1 MQAWRLYPLWSL
13 EFNLELGRV
22 RSSRALKPQDNRH
35 YFKLP
40 QDKGEELL
48 TNTTPSNS
56 SIHSLSRSLAH
67 IEALRMKLNSKL
79 GSLERWPECALDI
92 SFKTCRRGDN
102 TDQCRCEY
110 YSRNIFFFFPLSLSF
125 PWSTIT
131 VAIRLQACGSGGM
144 VEHQLQTERMQVE
157 ATGNAWW
164 FSPVFD

>member
-110 YSRNIFFFFPLSLSF
+110 YSRNIFFFFSLVPEFPLKHHNSSNQTSGMWQRWHGWASAADREDAG
-125 PWSTIT
+125 WSD
-131 VAIRLQACGSGGM
+131 R
-144 VEHQLQTERMQVE
+144 
-157 ATGNAWW
+157 
-164 FSPVFD
+164 